1 MQYASQFNSI
11 LDSIDN
17 NALMCTS
24 RASMRTW
31 LNLVCRL
38 AGLSTPKAYVNLKS
52 SRFKTGQFG
61 G

>member
-11 LDSIDN
+11 DK

-24 RASMRTW
+24 RASMRTCPEP
-31 LNLVCRL
+31 VCRV
-38 AGLSTPKAYVNLKS
+38 AGSSTPKAYVNLKS
-52 SRFKTGQFG
+52 SRFGSGQFG